1 MSKSCHLLKCVFIF
15 FHYDLDNQKY
25 TNNKK
30 VLFNM
35 QNSNPFMNNIFI
47 SITHNWLIVFI
58 IQQTSHQ
65 LTLWLIILFLIL
77 FFSCCL
83 CYVIHSNFADKNYVR
98 YYYDLQLICVYL
110 LYCVRHCIHQVYLK
124 KIRFLKF
131 PLFQSSSNVF
141 PRVIQ
146 KFLRKYWLTTILCGG
161 AATAI

>member
-1 MSKSCHLLKCVFIF
+1 MSFIKICVHF

-65 LTLWLIILFLIL
+65 LTL
-77 FFSCCL
+77 
-83 CYVIHSNFADKNYVR
+83 
-98 YYYDLQLICVYL
+98 
-110 LYCVRHCIHQVYLK
+110 
-124 KIRFLKF
+124 
-131 PLFQSSSNVF
+131 
-141 PRVIQ
+141 
-146 KFLRKYWLTTILCGG
+146 
-161 AATAI
+161 